1 MELRE
6 TCYKWIIFSKL
17 SSCDF
22 PHTIFMSLFK
32 TPLVVLD
39 FETSGQAPHQG
50 ARITEV
56 AAIRIEGDT
65 ITDRYCSLVNCGVRI
80 PYFITELTGI
90 TQKMVDSAPP
100 AAQVVPD
107 LLRFIGSDTLVAHNA
122 AFDEGFLKSEADRA
136 GIWPEYDGVIC
147 TVKLMRRVFPG
158 LASYSLGKLAASLGV
173 RFQGAAHRA
182 EADAQVTAEL
192 MLKAGTHLQQQ
203 WQLDSVDPRWLIYL
217 NQQTPAALRK
227 HPALWQMAADQ
238 Q

>member
-1 MELRE
+1 
-6 TCYKWIIFSKL
+6 
-17 SSCDF
+17 
-22 PHTIFMSLFK
+22 MSLFK

-56 AAIRIEGDT
+56 AAIRIEGNA
-65 ITDRYCSLVNCGVRI
+65 ITDRYCSLVNCGIRI

-90 TQKMVDSAPP
+90 TQKMVDNAPP
-100 AAQVVPD
+100 AAEVVPD

-158 LASYSLGKLAASLGV
+158 LPSYSLGKLAASLGV

-192 MLKAGTHLQQQ
+192 MLKAGMQLQQQ
-203 WQLDSVDPRWLIYL
+203 WQLESVDPRWLMYL

-227 HPALWQMAADQ
+227 NPALWQIST
-238 Q
+238 